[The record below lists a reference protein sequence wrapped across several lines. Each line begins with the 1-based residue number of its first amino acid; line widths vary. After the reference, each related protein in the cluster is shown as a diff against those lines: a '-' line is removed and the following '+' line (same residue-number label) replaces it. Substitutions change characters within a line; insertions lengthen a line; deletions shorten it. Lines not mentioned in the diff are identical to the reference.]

1 PESDGIY
8 YIQITSSDDS
18 EISDFNKTFY
28 HLSISFNTAEPGG
41 AIAGNIYDL
50 CNDFPL
56 EDVTIKIINKENN
69 RVLFPQ
75 LSKKNGS
82 FFFPAVPR
90 LNNGMLLFNKMLA
103 QYHIDF
109 KIEPTQIKVY
119 DKVIIQI
126 DDLNLDNQIGLSDII
141 YGLQVLSNDEIEKV
155 NNDCVSLSKIIS
167 LLKIIGMHS
176 SL

>member
-1 PESDGIY
+1 M
-8 YIQITSSDDS
+8 
-18 EISDFNKTFY
+18 
-28 HLSISFNTAEPGG
+28 
-41 AIAGNIYDL
+41 
-50 CNDFPL
+50 